1 MISRMAMTDI
11 ETLRSEGLDVSP
23 RDVVRLNALGLKVE
37 RAARAA
43 EFVAVPRLAFL
54 GDISFREPTIGDE
67 EWLAIAGQSFNLDD
81 CDTETLVLA
90 ACLSTPFVELPD
102 PRDRRAV
109 MKLLKRF
116 RRGPVRRYTCAQLV
130 AALEYAM
137 YGDDAST
144 GELPPPRGE
153 EPEKGESAFCRQP
166 LWVGVLRDGIALRL
180 GTAAEL
186 RALTASQLHALVQ
199 YACELKADGRS
210 KEAARSSA
218 LGDYLRTLDEVRAR
232 SKAERGGS
240 LEKGAHEFPGGAVES
255 VAPVVGGP
263 DRNDGQGGKYD
274 VAEDENASAGRVGV
288 SGTDAHDGE
297 SIANG

>member
-1 MISRMAMTDI
+1 M
-11 ETLRSEGLDVSP
+11 
-23 RDVVRLNALGLKVE
+23 
-37 RAARAA
+37 
-43 EFVAVPRLAFL
+43 
-54 GDISFREPTIGDE
+54 
-67 EWLAIAGQSFNLDD
+67 
-81 CDTETLVLA
+81 LA
-90 ACLSTPFVELPD
+90 ACLSTPCAELPD

-109 MKLLKRF
+109 MRLLKRF
-116 RRGPVRRYTCAQLV
+116 RKGPVRRYTCAQLA
-130 AALEYAM
+130 AALSYAM
-137 YGDDAST
+137 YGDDPAL
-144 GELPPPRGE
+144 GELPPPKEDER
-153 EPEKGESAFCRQP
+153 KGEDEREAPPF
-166 LWVGVLRDGIALRL
+166 WAGVLRDGIALRL
-180 GTAAEL
+180 GPPSEL

-199 YACELKADGRS
+199 YACELKAGGRS
-210 KEAARSSA
+210 KEAQEAARSSA

-240 LEKGAHEFPGGAVES
+240 PEKGAHEFPGGAVES